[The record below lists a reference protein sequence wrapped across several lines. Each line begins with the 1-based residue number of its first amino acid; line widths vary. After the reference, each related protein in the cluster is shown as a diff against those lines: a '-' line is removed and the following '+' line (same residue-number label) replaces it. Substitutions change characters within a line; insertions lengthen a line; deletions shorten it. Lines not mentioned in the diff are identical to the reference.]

1 MGSGINNN
9 AFLAGLLGGVGDHML
24 TQEERHYQE
33 KQNELKL
40 KRSVLASLQ
49 ADPNSTPQAQALA
62 LQGLLASPDQ
72 PKAKGIRGVLGGK
85 QAGAVSPLDDVINQI
100 KGMPAQSQSAAPPIQ
115 IPAIPSA
122 PQSSAAPSG
131 NPPWSEVPPIPVP
144 GMSGSFPNVMGNTL
158 VPQTSTATRVPE
170 NMQPGTIQPFP
181 PKLGMTGAPPQL
193 PQETP
198 GMPAVPGLHKSPEE
212 LYQEAVMGAGAK
224 TEGQY
229 GAREK
234 FGRKFVQEK
243 ILRPEDLPDFVA
255 SQTFGSNATK
265 PTTTFSP
272 PLLVDGKTVR
282 EIIINGQQSG
292 KYMEIPEPG
301 AATHKWTVEAGPE
314 GLPIGIRDP
323 EGKLHQRTDSLVPPD
338 VAAEYD
344 ARIKSHQTVRGEQE
358 SDAMRRIQAQQA
370 AATTADERKNAN
382 EGNKL
387 VRKATKEF
395 QDADEGLRLM
405 QDYAARGARGDAQA
419 DRALLSTH
427 IAMTLRKAGVRPTE
441 NLIQDAET
449 ARGLGDS
456 IMVQLGKWTEGTTLS
471 DQQRKQMVNLGI
483 ARRAETLSTV
493 QKTAEDYGTD
503 LNTVAPGVV
512 KRLQG
517 KSAAGT
523 PPMPAPSGHKVGDVV
538 SYKGRQM
545 KVSGFT
551 PDGKLELEPAP

>member
-40 KRSVLASLQ
+40 KRSILASVQ
-49 ADPNSTPQAQALA
+49 SDPTSSPQAQALA
-62 LQGLLASPDQ
+62 LQGLLASPEQ
-72 PKAKGIRGVLGGK
+72 PKAKGIRGALGGK

-100 KGMPAQSQSAAPPIQ
+100 KGMPAQTQPAAPPIQ
-115 IPAIPSA
+115 VPAIPSA
-122 PQSSAAPSG
+122 PAQTQATG
-131 NPPWSEVPPIPVP
+131 NPPMSEIPPIPIP
-144 GMSGSFPNVMGNTL
+144 GMSGSPPL
-158 VPQTSTATRVPE
+158 V
-170 NMQPGTIQPFP
+170 P
-181 PKLGMTGAPPQL
+181 PKLGMTGAPSQL
-193 PQETP
+193 PQETA
-198 GMPAVPGLHKSPEE
+198 GMPTVPGLHKSSDE

-224 TEGQY
+224 VEGQF

-234 FGRKFVQEK
+234 FGQKYVEK
-243 ILRPEDLPDFVA
+243 GLLKPENLPDFVA
-255 SQTFGSNATK
+255 SQTFGSSGR

-272 PLLVDGKTVR
+272 QVMHNGKRAVEVIIDGRQT
-282 EIIINGQQSG
+282 GQF
-292 KYMEIPEPG
+292 MEAPEPG
-301 AATHKWTVEAGPE
+301 TAQHVWKVEAGPE

-323 EGKLHQRTDSLVPPD
+323 EGKLHQRNDSLIPPD

-344 ARIKSHQTVRGEQE
+344 ARIRSHQTVRSEQE
-358 SDAMRRIQAQQA
+358 SDAMRRIQAQQT

-471 DQQRKQMVNLGI
+471 PQQRSQMVNLGV
-483 ARRAETLSTV
+483 ARRAETLGTV

-517 KSAAGT
+517 KSATGT
-523 PPMPAPSGHKVGDVV
+523 PSMPAKGRWSRGKWSAAHPGEDAAAAARQASEQGYVV
-538 SYKGRQM
+538 S
-545 KVSGFT
+545 
-551 PDGKLELEPAP
+551 P

>member
-49 ADPNSTPQAQALA
+49 QDPNSTPQAQALA

-115 IPAIPSA
+115 IPAIPSVPA
-122 PQSSAAPSG
+122 QAATPATG
-131 NPPWSEVPPIPVP
+131 NPPMSEIPPIPVP
-144 GMSGSFPNVMGNTL
+144 GMSGSPPL
-158 VPQTSTATRVPE
+158 L
-170 NMQPGTIQPFP
+170 P

-198 GMPAVPGLHKSPEE
+198 GMPAVPGLHKSSDE

-323 EGKLHQRTDSLVPPD
+323 QGVLHQRTDSMVPPD

-405 QDYAARGARGDAQA
+405 QDYAARGAKGDAQA

-449 ARGLGDS
+449 ARSLGDS
-456 IMVQLGKWTEGTTLS
+456 FMVQFGKWTEGTTLS
-471 DQQRKQMVNLGI
+471 PQQRSQMVNLGV
-483 ARRAETLSTV
+483 ARRAETLGTV
-493 QKTAEDYGTD
+493 QKTAEDYGSD

-517 KSAAGT
+517 KSSAGT
-523 PPMPAPSGHKVGDVV
+523 PSMPAKGRWSRGKWSAAHPGEDAAAAAKQAAEQGYVV
-538 SYKGRQM
+538 S
-545 KVSGFT
+545 
-551 PDGKLELEPAP
+551 P

>member
-9 AFLAGLLGGVGDHML
+9 AFLAGLLGGVGDHMMN
-24 TQEERHYQE
+24 QEERHYQE

-49 ADPNSTPQAQALA
+49 SDPNSSPQAQALA

-100 KGMPAQSQSAAPPIQ
+100 KGMPSQTQPAAPPIQ

-122 PQSSAAPSG
+122 PAQATG
-131 NPPWSEVPPIPVP
+131 NPPMSEIPPIPIP
-144 GMSGSFPNVMGNTL
+144 GMSGSPPL
-158 VPQTSTATRVPE
+158 L
-170 NMQPGTIQPFP
+170 P

-212 LYQEAVMGAGAK
+212 IYQGQVSEAGAK
-224 TEGQY
+224 TTGQY
-229 GAREK
+229 GAREA

-292 KYMEIPEPG
+292 KYMEIPELG

-323 EGKLHQRTDSLVPPD
+323 EGKLHQRNDSLVPPD

-358 SDAMRRIQAQQA
+358 SDAMRRIQAQQT
-370 AATTADERKNAN
+370 AATTADERKNTNEAN
-382 EGNKL
+382 KQ
-387 VRKATKEF
+387 VRKAAKEF

-405 QDYAARGARGDAQA
+405 QDYAARGAKGDAQA

-449 ARGLGDS
+449 ARSLGDS
-456 IMVQLGKWTEGTTLS
+456 FMVQFGKWAEGTTLS
-471 DQQRKQMVNLGI
+471 PQQRSQMVNLGVS
-483 ARRAETLSTV
+483 RRAETLSTV

-517 KSAAGT
+517 KSATGT
-523 PPMPAPSGHKVGDVV
+523 PSLPAKGRWSKGKWASAHPGEDAAAASKQASEQGYVV
-538 SYKGRQM
+538 S
-545 KVSGFT
+545 
-551 PDGKLELEPAP
+551 P